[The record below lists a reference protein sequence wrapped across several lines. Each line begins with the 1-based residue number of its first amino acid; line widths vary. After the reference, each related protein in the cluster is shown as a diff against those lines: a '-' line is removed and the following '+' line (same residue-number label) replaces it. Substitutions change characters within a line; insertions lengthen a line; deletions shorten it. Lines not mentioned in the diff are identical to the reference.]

1 MDIYRN
7 STHVIDNFFNDIQPI
22 IDLGNSLEYHNNEA
36 WPGLRT
42 DNLLQINNTLAVE
55 FAKFFAKNIADK
67 VFYGLSK
74 FEIDVRFHK
83 NDLYDVDEANSGWI
97 HNDDI
102 DFAGLVYL
110 NKEEPNMSTG
120 TSIFDKTL
128 FEDFEAEDY
137 QSRKELNLK
146 KNVINKEIMSKY
158 NNSGFALVYDP
169 VLKKEKKISKKIDNK
184 SLFIFHKNL
193 KKNSFVKITN
203 PINQKTVIAE
213 VISNKVRFSDF
224 YNSVITSRIADEL
237 SLNLNEPYIDL
248 VLISQNSTFIAK
260 KAKTYNEEKK
270 VAEKA
275 PVDGIQIDNLG
286 DVNQLKNE
294 AKKDNIFSYSIKI
307 ADFYYKDSA
316 MNMSNRIIDE
326 TNIANP
332 VIKTI
337 SNTKYR
343 VLLGPFN
350 DIKKLEDS
358 FNEIKSLDFEN
369 IEILKDV

>member
-1 MDIYRN
+1 MNYKSILI
-7 STHVIDNFFNDIQPI
+7 VFFI
-22 IDLGNSLEYHNNEA
+22 
-36 WPGLRT
+36 
-42 DNLLQINNTLAVE
+42 
-55 FAKFFAKNIADK
+55 F
-67 VFYGLSK
+67 
-74 FEIDVRFHK
+74 
-83 NDLYDVDEANSGWI
+83 
-97 HNDDI
+97 
-102 DFAGLVYL
+102 LVGCEQ
-110 NKEEPNMSTG
+110 N
-120 TSIFDKTL
+120 
-128 FEDFEAEDY
+128 
-137 QSRKELNLK
+137 NLK
-146 KNVINKEIMSKY
+146 KDVVNREIMSKY
-158 NNSGFALVYDP
+158 KNSGFTLVYDS
-169 VLKKEKKISKKIDNK
+169 VLKKENKISKKIDNK

-213 VISNKVRFSDF
+213 VISNKVSFSDF

-286 DVNQLKNE
+286 DVNQPKNK

-316 MNMSNRIIDE
+316 KNMSDRIIDE
-326 TNIANP
+326 TNITNP

>member
-1 MDIYRN
+1 MNYKSILI
-7 STHVIDNFFNDIQPI
+7 VFFIF
-22 IDLGNSLEYHNNEA
+22 
-36 WPGLRT
+36 
-42 DNLLQINNTLAVE
+42 LAGCE
-55 FAKFFAKNIADK
+55 QN
-67 VFYGLSK
+67 
-74 FEIDVRFHK
+74 
-83 NDLYDVDEANSGWI
+83 
-97 HNDDI
+97 
-102 DFAGLVYL
+102 
-110 NKEEPNMSTG
+110 
-120 TSIFDKTL
+120 
-128 FEDFEAEDY
+128 
-137 QSRKELNLK
+137 NLK
-146 KNVINKEIMSKY
+146 KDVVNREIMSKY
-158 NNSGFALVYDP
+158 KNSGFTLVYDP

-260 KAKTYNEEKK
+260 KAKTFNEEKK

-286 DVNQLKNE
+286 DVNQPKNE

-316 MNMSNRIIDE
+316 KNMSDRIIDE
-326 TNIANP
+326 TNIDNP
-332 VIKTI
+332 IIKTI

>member
-1 MDIYRN
+1 MNYKSILI
-7 STHVIDNFFNDIQPI
+7 VFFI
-22 IDLGNSLEYHNNEA
+22 
-36 WPGLRT
+36 
-42 DNLLQINNTLAVE
+42 
-55 FAKFFAKNIADK
+55 F
-67 VFYGLSK
+67 
-74 FEIDVRFHK
+74 
-83 NDLYDVDEANSGWI
+83 
-97 HNDDI
+97 
-102 DFAGLVYL
+102 LVGCEQ
-110 NKEEPNMSTG
+110 N
-120 TSIFDKTL
+120 
-128 FEDFEAEDY
+128 
-137 QSRKELNLK
+137 NLK
-146 KNVINKEIMSKY
+146 KDVVNREIMSKY
-158 NNSGFALVYDP
+158 KNSGFTLVYDP

-260 KAKTYNEEKK
+260 KAKTFNEEKK

-286 DVNQLKNE
+286 DVNQSKNE

-316 MNMSNRIIDE
+316 KNMSDRIIDE
-326 TNIANP
+326 TNITNP

>member
-1 MDIYRN
+1 MNYKSILI
-7 STHVIDNFFNDIQPI
+7 VFFI
-22 IDLGNSLEYHNNEA
+22 
-36 WPGLRT
+36 
-42 DNLLQINNTLAVE
+42 
-55 FAKFFAKNIADK
+55 F
-67 VFYGLSK
+67 
-74 FEIDVRFHK
+74 
-83 NDLYDVDEANSGWI
+83 
-97 HNDDI
+97 
-102 DFAGLVYL
+102 LVGCEQ
-110 NKEEPNMSTG
+110 N
-120 TSIFDKTL
+120 
-128 FEDFEAEDY
+128 
-137 QSRKELNLK
+137 NLK
-146 KNVINKEIMSKY
+146 KGVVNREIMSKY
-158 NNSGFALVYDP
+158 KNSGFTLVYDP

-260 KAKTYNEEKK
+260 KAKMYNEKKK

-286 DVNQLKNE
+286 DVNQSKNE

-316 MNMSNRIIDE
+316 MNMSNRIINE